1 MDKTRSNNLIG
12 SIEILIT
19 GIIWGFIGF
28 FVKELIA
35 AGSTPALSAFFR
47 VAFAFLFAAIVA
59 LFMYGPRSFILT
71 REQFIW
77 CLLDGILTQGVY
89 NYCYSICVE
98 KTGVAI
104 ASVLLYTSPV
114 FNAIISYLV
123 FKERLG
129 FKRNIIL
136 VINLIGSIIA
146 ATALDFSFKTVSF
159 FGIFMG
165 LMSGLTYGAAPV
177 LGKYVNRNPNLFVV
191 IAYNEFFAT
200 IFMLI
205 FLKPFDGVKVM
216 TSKLLLYGALY
227 GILITGIAYMF
238 YYDGIKRMSEM
249 SLVPVIASIE
259 IVVAAFVGVLIYKEP
274 LNIINYI
281 GIALVILSIVLMSL
295 ASRRRLN
302 NVQKMS

>member
-1 MDKTRSNNLIG
+1 
-12 SIEILIT
+12 
-19 GIIWGFIGF
+19 
-28 FVKELIA
+28 
-35 AGSTPALSAFFR
+35 
-47 VAFAFLFAAIVA
+47 
-59 LFMYGPRSFILT
+59 MYGPKSFILT
-71 REQFIW
+71 KEQFIW
-77 CLLDGILTQGVY
+77 CLLDGVLTQGVY
-89 NYCYSICVE
+89 NYCYSVCVE

-146 ATALDFSFKTVSF
+146 ATALDFSFKTVSA
-159 FGIFMG
+159 FGILMG

-295 ASRRRLN
+295 ASRKRLK
-302 NVQKMS
+302 NV